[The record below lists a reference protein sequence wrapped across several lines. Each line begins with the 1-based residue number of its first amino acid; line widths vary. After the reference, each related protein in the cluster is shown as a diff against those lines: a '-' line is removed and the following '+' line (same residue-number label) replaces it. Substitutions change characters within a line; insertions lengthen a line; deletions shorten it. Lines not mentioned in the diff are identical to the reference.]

1 MQPFQDFE
9 KPLDALVVEGGAMRG
24 IFSAGVLDAFLSHG
38 FNPFDLCVGV
48 SAGATNLASF
58 LAGMYQRSY
67 TVYTDYSL
75 RPEFL
80 SWYKFLAGGHLLDLD
95 WLWDITIKELRIDI
109 PKLINSKQRF
119 LIGVTGVVD
128 GKSHQLVPTT
138 ENIEEL
144 LKASS
149 SIPVLY
155 RNHVCIDGQAYVD
168 GGLADPIPVETAYR
182 HGARRILVIRS
193 RKKDYAMSANTPSL
207 LYRHYLKDYPQLCRA
222 ALERP
227 ARYAEAIEFLRN
239 PPPDVQVI
247 EINPPDDF
255 KTGRITKNIQV
266 LKADYHLGVE
276 AGMEAMTKWREL
288 LLC

>member
-1 MQPFQDFE
+1 MLSINNMD

-24 IFSAGVLDAFLSHG
+24 IFSAGVLDAFLQKG
-38 FNPFDLCVGV
+38 FNPFDICLGV

-58 LAGMYQRSY
+58 LAGMHQRNFK
-67 TVYTDYSL
+67 VYTDYSL
-75 RPEFL
+75 RPEFI
-80 SWYKFLAGGHLLDLD
+80 SWRKFLTGGHLLDLD
-95 WLWDITIKELRIDI
+95 WLWDITIRELRIDI
-109 PKLINSKQRF
+109 PRIINGNQRF
-119 LIGVTGVVD
+119 LVGVTSVESGEAHYINPSAD
-128 GKSHQLVPTT
+128 
-138 ENIEEL
+138 NIEEL

-155 RNHVCIDGQAYVD
+155 RKQVSINGQQYVD
-168 GGLADPIPVETAYR
+168 GGLADPIPVEAAFR